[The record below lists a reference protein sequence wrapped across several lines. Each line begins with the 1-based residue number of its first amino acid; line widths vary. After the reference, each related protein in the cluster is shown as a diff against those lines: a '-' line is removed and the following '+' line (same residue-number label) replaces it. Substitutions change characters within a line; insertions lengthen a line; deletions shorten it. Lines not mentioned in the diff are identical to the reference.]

1 MKLVES
7 ATPSIPRRYIDQVTG
22 TLDPKVSQACA
33 GFLITSPTTSDRQ
46 ETQILLRC
54 SILNHLSC
62 YLTIIVTAQG
72 TIGNQSKTNRKDT
85 GPIYGVSTL
94 DQFGMLCEIH
104 YHSWEPLGNDQ
115 LFSMVSHFGN
125 HTEI

>member
-1 MKLVES
+1 MFNPES
-7 ATPSIPRRYIDQVTG
+7 SILL
-22 TLDPKVSQACA
+22 LD
-33 GFLITSPTTSDRQ
+33 TYSDR
-46 ETQILLRC
+46 LR
-54 SILNHLSC
+54 NNRK
-62 YLTIIVTAQG
+62 TIQDR
-72 TIGNQSKTNRKDT
+72 RKDT